1 MNWFDVMKS
10 LLTSLQHLMC
20 LRIRLGDYSF
30 TIGAMIIGLL
40 FGTFAVSFKQRLGG
54 LQC

>member
-20 LRIRLGDYSF
+20 LRIRFGDYSF
-30 TIGAMIIGLL
+30 TIGAMIIGVFVVSCSLALL
-40 FGTFAVSFKQRLGG
+40 QFLFNRD
-54 LQC
+54 

>member
-20 LRIRLGDYSF
+20 LRTRLGDYSF
-30 TIGAMIIGLL
+30 TIGAMIIGL
-40 FGTFAVSFKQRLGG
+40 FVVSCSLAL
-54 LQC
+54 LQFLLNRD